1 MKDLLYVASKTTL
14 VVGFALVS
22 TLMYTR
28 RGISQSNAQ
37 PAPDVPNQ
45 AQTHI
50 DLNPSYLLGPGDV
63 VTAWVAGGEEFSGK
77 QFVVSPSG
85 FIDFPMAGRVLAA
98 GKTIEELKSAFIE
111 KLKLYINDPEVS
123 LSVVDFRSQPVSILG
138 SVKQPG
144 VHQLQGGKSLME
156 ALSLAGGV
164 APDASS
170 TAIITRQ
177 AQWGPIPVPGATK
190 DPSGKYYVAKVSL
203 NDVAEAKK
211 PQDNIQICPHDV
223 IEVPRARLI
232 YVIGQVAKPG
242 GFVLND
248 NENISALQA
257 LSMAGGATQF
267 ASLKNTKILRNVPGA
282 RDRQQIAVN
291 LGQVI
296 HGKSSDSVLKP
307 DDILYVPSNLAKN
320 VSLRAIEQGINVGT
334 GLIIWR

>member
-1 MKDLLYVASKTTL
+1 MLLLKRHWMVIFALLSALLYARHGL
-14 VVGFALVS
+14 
-22 TLMYTR
+22 
-28 RGISQSNAQ
+28 SQSNPQ
-37 PAPDVPNQ
+37 PPSNAPSQVQSPVE
-45 AQTHI
+45 
-50 DLNPSYLLGPGDV
+50 LNPSYLLGPGDV

-77 QFVVSPSG
+77 QFMVSPSG

-98 GKTIEELKSAFIE
+98 GKTVEELKAALIE

-156 ALSLAGGV
+156 ALSLAGG
-164 APDASS
+164 ATPDASS
-170 TAIITRQ
+170 TAIITRE
-177 AQWGPIPVPGATK
+177 AQWGPIPVPGVTK
-190 DPSGKYYVAKVSL
+190 DASGKYYVAKVSL
-203 NDVAEAKK
+203 SDVAEAKK
-211 PQDNIQICPHDV
+211 PEYNIQICPHDV

-282 RDRQQIAVN
+282 RDREQIAVN
-291 LGQVI
+291 LTQVI
-296 HGKSSDSVLKP
+296 HGKSGDSILKP
-307 DDILYVPSNLAKN
+307 DDILYVPNNLAKN

-334 GLIIWR
+334 GLLIWR